1 MNNVPTII
9 TFSRFIFAI
18 VVAVLLCFE
27 SNIIL
32 YTAIILFILGSLSDA
47 VDGKLAR
54 RQNNPSKFGAF
65 LDPIADKFLVFL
77 VLLSLIYNRDSV
89 AIFILSTLI
98 ISREITIMSLREW
111 MASINSKD
119 IVEVSSLGKLKT
131 FLQMSGICLVAGIVV
146 HSQCSFTI
154 LIETYTLLTIVVQI
168 FNHVHCRFECIM
180 CRLRHY
186 TLQNTGVG
194 PCSFSISPTACLM
207 W

>member
-98 ISREITIMSLREW
+98 IAREITIMSLREW

-131 FLQMSGICLVAGIVV
+131 FLQMSGICLVAGAP
-146 HSQCSFTI
+146 
-154 LIETYTLLTIVVQI
+154 LISTQYYYE
-168 FNHVHCRFECIM
+168 
-180 CRLRHY
+180 
-186 TLQNTGVG
+186 
-194 PCSFSISPTACLM
+194 FSIFILTMGTAVGLISGLNYFKRSYKYLF
-207 W
+207 